1 MSSFVEAQRGVSK
14 LISIGRYGVLD
25 AIWQDPSRLAAENS
39 RSLERTN
46 PSPRT
51 RKRFTVETPVCTYV
65 DLSVNLISRRIRYLR
80 NRVKY
85 KRTADRFLWGSYEY
99 GRGNFLE

>member
-46 PSPRT
+46 PSPSRENVLQWRLRFVRT
-51 RKRFTVETPVCTYV
+51 
-65 DLSVNLISRRIRYLR
+65 
-80 NRVKY
+80 
-85 KRTADRFLWGSYEY
+85 
-99 GRGNFLE
+99 